1 MLFEDEC
8 SEYFLYEEDERAEF
22 MFRLLKHF
30 VIGGQWCQDD
40 IVIEPYLNATKHVYK
55 DLLT

>member
-8 SEYFLYEEDERAEF
+8 SEYFLYEEDERVEF
-22 MFRLLKHF
+22 IFRLLKHF

-40 IVIEPYLNATKHVYK
+40 IVIEPYLNATKYVYK